1 MNKESETKRRGEGFD
16 RDALCLSQR
25 ERDEGQRDERRV
37 NLYLGFSILVK
48 FVFVSIGFFLKISIE
63 FCFGEKNSVLNFIL
77 YFLNIVLT

>member
-48 FVFVSIGFFLKISIE
+48 FVFVSIGFF
-63 FCFGEKNSVLNFIL
+63 FFF
-77 YFLNIVLT
+77 F